1 MLGENGGLIDM
12 IRDSHAGPE
21 LFCIRIAL
29 IRRQDIGSKLIKNK
43 DLWNFLMNFQSCKMT
58 RV

>member
-43 DLWNFLMNFQSCKMT
+43 DL
-58 RV
+58 

>member
-1 MLGENGGLIDM
+1 MWFCNTYLSNIMLGENGGLIDM

-43 DLWNFLMNFQSCKMT
+43 DL
-58 RV
+58 